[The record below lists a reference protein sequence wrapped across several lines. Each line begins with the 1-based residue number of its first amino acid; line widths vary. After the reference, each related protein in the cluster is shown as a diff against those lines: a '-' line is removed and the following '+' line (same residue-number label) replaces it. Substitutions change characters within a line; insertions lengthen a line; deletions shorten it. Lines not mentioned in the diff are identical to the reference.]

1 MGRSSVTTVTVRVV
15 KTERGGGWT
24 SGGVASRSA
33 CHRSSSWP
41 ELVLWVASAVPAV
54 PAEATALNFL
64 S

>member
-1 MGRSSVTTVTVRVV
+1 MTTVTVRVV

-41 ELVLWVASAVPAV
+41 EFVLRVASPV
-54 PAEATALNFL
+54 PAEATRLNFL